1 MLNKTSKQAINA
13 LVELAKLPKD
23 ECEGAV
29 SIAKRIMAPQN
40 YLGKLLQNLANNGLV
55 VSQKG
60 KGGGFRLARDP
71 KKITLFDI
79 VEPLENISQWS
90 NCALGLKKCSEIT
103 PCAVHSEWK
112 CVKDTYIKF
121 LKKTNL
127 SKLAK

>member
-1 MLNKTSKQAINA
+1 M
-13 LVELAKLPKD
+13 VELAKLPTD

-55 VSQKG
+55 ISQKG
-60 KGGGFRLARDP
+60 KGGGFRLAKDP
-71 KKITLFDI
+71 KKITLYDI

-103 PCAVHSEWK
+103 PCVVHNQWK

-121 LKKTNL
+121 LKETKL